1 MIRIYY
7 GTVNKNLEIT
17 KTVFEKCLK
26 NKIVY
31 ISGDCNERDRLFT
44 DPVPGTN
51 KYVFFELS
59 KDSMDE
65 NRLLTIF
72 YRDEHIYF
80 DISTRIFYKDNIP
93 DSIRHRVLNVNPYFR
108 EKLEEE
114 KRLLQN
120 YKQSDILIPKQKSN
134 ILKREENFDN
144 FLKLKSMQESLNLDF
159 GSFYENLSMQ
169 LMIMKYLN
177 GTEKVLEIGGNIGR
191 CSLIIASIM
200 NARSNN
206 KFVSIETNP
215 IYAEQ
220 LIHNRNQN
228 KLKFKIEIYALSSNN
243 IIQLDDKTIK
253 SDVVLDGFFQVPIIT
268 WNKFIEKH
276 GIKFDTLVIDCNEA
290 FYDILN
296 DFDKMLN
303 DIKMII
309 MKNEYYDTLKKL
321 AIEKKFINSDF
332 VLEYSESGGDCPCYY
347 SYYEVW
353 KRQ

>member
-1 MIRIYY
+1 M
-7 GTVNKNLEIT
+7 
-17 KTVFEKCLK
+17 
-26 NKIVY
+26 
-31 ISGDCNERDRLFT
+31 
-44 DPVPGTN
+44 
-51 KYVFFELS
+51 
-59 KDSMDE
+59 
-65 NRLLTIF
+65 
-72 YRDEHIYF
+72 
-80 DISTRIFYKDNIP
+80 
-93 DSIRHRVLNVNPYFR
+93 
-108 EKLEEE
+108 
-114 KRLLQN
+114 QN
-120 YKQSDILIPKQKSN
+120 DILIPKQKAN
-134 ILKREENFDN
+134 ILKREENIDN

-191 CSLIIASIM
+191 CSLIIASIL